1 VSLPPA
7 GRLPTAPEPAADPA
21 RGGQRIGFWTCTA
34 LVIGN
39 VIGMGI
45 FVLPASLAPYG
56 FNALIGWVVVLA
68 GCLVLARVFSQLA
81 RALPEV
87 GGPYGYI
94 NHTLGGTTAYLALW
108 AYWVSVW
115 LTNSALATGVVG
127 YLVVVF
133 PPLGALPPM
142 WFAQALLWTMVA
154 VNLCGV
160 RSSGGV
166 QIATTAL
173 KLLPMLAIALLGGW
187 LLLTSPASYTAHLP
201 PTPISLG
208 SVTAA
213 STIALFAMIG
223 VESASVPAAR
233 VDDPARTIPRA
244 TMAGTVL
251 TAAIYIVVS
260 AVPLLL
266 IRQQELATT
275 SAPFALLMDRY
286 AAAGSGRWLALFVAI
301 SGLGALN
308 GWTLLVGELT
318 RTMAGNGVLPTVLA
332 RGNRQGTPVVA
343 LLVSGVLAAGM
354 IALSY
359 SKSLVSAFTFLTRV
373 GTAAS
378 LPLYLCCGL
387 ALAALWRRGH
397 TACST
402 RRSMIVAAAC
412 VLFVAFAFVGTGREP
427 FLYALGLVAAGLPLY
442 FLMRLWRRGDPSAG
456 VLPE

>member
-1 VSLPPA
+1 M
-7 GRLPTAPEPAADPA
+7 
-21 RGGQRIGFWTCTA
+21 
-34 LVIGN
+34 IGN

-56 FNALIGWVVVLA
+56 FNALIGWVIVLA

-81 RALPEV
+81 QALPEV

-94 NHTLGGTTAYLALW
+94 SHTLGGLVAYLALW

-133 PPLGALPPM
+133 PPLAALPPA
-142 WFAQALLWTMVA
+142 WFAQGLLWMLVA
-154 VNLCGV
+154 INLCGV
-160 RSSGGV
+160 RSSGGM
-166 QIATTAL
+166 QILTTVL

-187 LLLTSPASYTAHLP
+187 LLLTSPASYTAQLP
-201 PTPISLG
+201 VTPISLG
-208 SVTAA
+208 AVTAA

-223 VESASVPAAR
+223 IESASVPAAR

-244 TMAGTVL
+244 TMAGTIL
-251 TAAIYIVVS
+251 TAAIYIIVS

-266 IRQQELATT
+266 IRQHELAEA
-275 SAPFALLMDRY
+275 SAPFALVMDRY
-286 AAAGSGRWLALFVAI
+286 AVAGSGRWLALFVAI

-318 RTMAGNGVLPTVLA
+318 CTMAGNGVLPAVLA
-332 RGNRQGTPVVA
+332 RTNRQGTPVLA
-343 LLVSGVLAAGM
+343 LLVTGALAAAM
-354 IALSY
+354 IAMSY

-378 LPLYLCCGL
+378 LPLYLCCAL
-387 ALAALWRRGH
+387 ALGVLWHRRHAAC
-397 TACST
+397 AT
-402 RRSMIVAAAC
+402 RRTLLIAVLCVAFL
-412 VLFVAFAFVGTGREP
+412 VFAFVGTGREP
-427 FLYALGLVAAGLPLY
+427 FLYAVGLVAAGLPLY
-442 FLMRLWRRGDPSAG
+442 ALMHLRRRSVAG
-456 VLPE
+456 VMPE

>member
-1 VSLPPA
+1 MSGSA
-7 GRLPTAPEPAADPA
+7 DPAADE
-21 RGGQRIGFWTCTA
+21 RGSGAHGGRRIGFWTCTA

-56 FNALIGWVVVLA
+56 FNALIGWIIVLA
-68 GCLVLARVFSQLA
+68 GCLMLARVFSQLA
-81 RALPEV
+81 RALPEA

-94 NHTLGGTTAYLALW
+94 SRTLGGLTAYLALW

-127 YLVVVF
+127 YLAVVF

-142 WFAQALLWTMVA
+142 WFAQGLLWAMVA

-160 RSSGGV
+160 RSSGGM

-201 PTPISLG
+201 TTPLTFGGI
-208 SVTAA
+208 TAA

-223 VESASVPAAR
+223 IESASVPAAR

-266 IRQQELATT
+266 IPQQELANT
-275 SAPFALLMDRY
+275 SAPFALVMDRY
-286 AAAGSGRWLALFVAI
+286 AAGSGRWLALFVAI

-308 GWTLLVGELT
+308 GWTLLAGELT
-318 RTMAGNGVLPTVLA
+318 CTMAGNGGLPAMLA
-332 RGNRQGTPVVA
+332 RTNRQGTPVPA
-343 LLVSGVLAAGM
+343 LLVTGALAAAM
-354 IALSY
+354 IAMSY

-378 LPLYLCCGL
+378 LPLYLCCAL
-387 ALAALWRRGH
+387 ALAVLWRRRH
-397 TACST
+397 VACGT
-402 RRSMIVAAAC
+402 RRTVLEAAVC
-412 VLFVAFAFVGTGREP
+412 VAFVVFAFIGTGREP
-427 FLYALGLVAAGLPLY
+427 FLYALGLIVAGLPLY
-442 FLMRLWRRGDPSAG
+442 ALMRLRRRAVAG
-456 VLPE
+456 AAPG

>member
-1 VSLPPA
+1 MSDVA
-7 GRLPTAPEPAADPA
+7 VTAAHGE
-21 RGGQRIGFWTCTA
+21 RKIGFWTCTA

-56 FNALIGWVVVLA
+56 FNALIGWVIVLA
-68 GCLVLARVFSQLA
+68 GCLVLARVFSHLA
-81 RALPEV
+81 QALPEV

-94 NHTLGGTTAYLALW
+94 SHTLGDLTAYLALW

-115 LTNSALATGVVG
+115 LTNSALAAGVVG

-142 WFAQALLWTMVA
+142 WFAQGLLWALVV

-160 RSSGGV
+160 RSSGGM
-166 QIATTAL
+166 QILTTVL

-187 LLLTSPASYTAHLP
+187 LLLTSPASYTTHLP
-201 PTPISLG
+201 TTPITLG
-208 SVTAA
+208 GITAA

-223 VESASVPAAR
+223 IESASVPAAR
-233 VDDPARTIPRA
+233 VDNPARTIPRS
-244 TMAGTVL
+244 TMVGAIL
-251 TAAIYIVVS
+251 TAAIYIIVS

-266 IRQQELATT
+266 IRQQELADT

-286 AAAGSGRWLALFVAI
+286 AVAGSGRWLALFVAV

-318 RTMAGNGVLPTVLA
+318 CTMAGNGVLPTVLA
-332 RGNRQGTPVVA
+332 RHNRQGTPVVA
-343 LLVSGVLAAGM
+343 LIVTGALASAM
-354 IALSY
+354 IAMSY

-387 ALAALWRRGH
+387 ALAALWRRRHAGC
-397 TACST
+397 TT
-402 RRSMIVAAAC
+402 RGTMVIAGTC
-412 VLFVAFAFVGTGREP
+412 VLFVVYAFVGTGREP
-427 FLYALGLVAAGLPLY
+427 FLYALGLAAAGLPLY
-442 FLMRLWRRGDPSAG
+442 ALMRLRRRGVPADGA
-456 VLPE
+456 LPP